1 MKGNET
7 TKESS
12 HTAAAP
18 CSSNAYGL
26 LWRDAWRGSHGTLQS
41 N

>member
-12 HTAAAP
+12 RTAVAP

-26 LWRDAWRGSHGTLQS
+26 LWRDAWGGSHGTLQS